1 MESEESSALTPSAS
15 AGRGSRR
22 WLLLYNCQA
31 QGLTY
36 CLGLLGRD
44 LQVDCFEVP
53 TVQANAAAFS
63 RMLGDYDRVLVL
75 PQVRAVPGF
84 EIGSHPGV
92 RDVPSFVFTGYHPDL
107 FRLRDGSGVFQGPMG
122 NFHSVLAYAGWRL
135 GLGVD
140 RTVGLFREPVFHALG
155 YFDWWTPQREAL
167 LARFASVGLD
177 LRSEFHAWSRRGP
190 FMHNPI
196 HPHMVLLRDL
206 ARKLLLDAGVS
217 CRDTDLMPHDNLVNG
232 TVFPVYPPIA
242 TRLGFEGSFMFKP
255 QGRYQMLDL
264 QEFVA
269 RSFAAFDRS
278 PEATPAD
285 DDAERIS
292 ASLRCLSDLPS
303 HTRANG

>member
-1 MESEESSALTPSAS
+1 MENEGSPVLAPSAS

-53 TVQANAAAFS
+53 TVQANPAAIS
-63 RMLGDYDRVLVL
+63 RMLVDYERVLVL
-75 PQVRAVPGF
+75 PQVRAIPGL
-84 EIGSHPGV
+84 EVGSHPGV
-92 RDVPSFVFTGYHPDL
+92 RDVPSFVFSGYHPDL
-107 FRLRDGSGVFQGPMG
+107 FRLRDSSGLYQGPLG

-135 GLGVD
+135 GQDVD
-140 RTVGLFREPVFHALG
+140 GTVALFRESVFQALG
-155 YFDWWTPQREAL
+155 YFDWWVPQREAL

-177 LRSEFHAWSRRGP
+177 LRAEFHAWSRRGP

-206 ARKLLLDAGVS
+206 ARKLLRDAGVPYYT
-217 CRDTDLMPHDNLVNG
+217 TDLMPHDNLVNG

-242 TRLGFEGSFMFKP
+242 ARLGFEGGLHVQAPGALPDAGSARVRSQIICCIRWLSGGRARRRGCATHLRVPPIPCRFAISFVS
-255 QGRYQMLDL
+255 
-264 QEFVA
+264 E
-269 RSFAAFDRS
+269 
-278 PEATPAD
+278 
-285 DDAERIS
+285 
-292 ASLRCLSDLPS
+292 
-303 HTRANG
+303 